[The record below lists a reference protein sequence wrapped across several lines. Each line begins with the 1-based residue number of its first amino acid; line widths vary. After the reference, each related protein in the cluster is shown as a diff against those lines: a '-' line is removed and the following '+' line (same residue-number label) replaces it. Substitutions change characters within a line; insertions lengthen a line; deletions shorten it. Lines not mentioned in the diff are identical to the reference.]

1 MAGIKLLRCLMI
13 LPGIYWLSS
22 CASTEELFA
31 QYDDN
36 FCPVVTNIVVQEKEV
51 IRDRVVVQEI
61 PASAQTMPWEPAIY
75 FDSNK
80 ADLSAVARQTLSENL
95 EFLKKFGRY
104 RVSIRG
110 FTDAH
115 STSDYNHKLSF
126 KRIAAVRNYFADA
139 GITTDRIISRAH
151 GESLAMGR
159 ESSPVA
165 DNINRRVEMIL
176 LDPVG
181 RPLARHHKLVI
192 GPAD

>member
-1 MAGIKLLRCLMI
+1 MAGIKLLRCLLV
-13 LPGIYWLSS
+13 LPGVYWLSS

-36 FCPVVTNIVVQEKEV
+36 FCPVATSIVVHEKEV
-51 IRDRVVVQEI
+51 FRDRVVVREV

-75 FDSNK
+75 FDSNR
-80 ADLSAVARQTLSENL
+80 ADLSTVARQVLSENL
-95 EFLKKFGRY
+95 EFLKTFERY

-115 STSDYNHKLSF
+115 STSDYNRKLSF
-126 KRIAAVRNYFADA
+126 KRIAAVRDYFAEA
-139 GITTDRIISRAH
+139 GITADRIVSRAH

-159 ESSPVA
+159 EASPVA

-181 RPLARHHKLVI
+181 RPLARHHKVVI